1 MSDILQRLTNSFSVF
16 IFRILFGLSV
26 LWILIPFVCC
36 HQWGLPLVSEAC
48 RKIEA
53 GNSPSL

>member
-26 LWILIPFVCC
+26 LWIFIPFVCC

-48 RKIEA
+48 RKIVV